1 MDSERSTFAR
11 SRPVLIVLGVAAIL
25 AAGGYWLANTIV
37 VPQQGGFRG
46 GRGGPGGGAGMS
58 MPVGTATV
66 ATGDINIYLDG
77 LGTVTPLRNVTV
89 RSQVAGTLL
98 SVNFKEGETVKEG
111 DLLAQIDPRP
121 FQAQLTQAQ
130 GALAR
135 DNALLANARKDLE
148 RYSTMPAQLAVS
160 KQQVDT
166 QQSLV
171 HQYEGTI
178 ETDKGQIAAAKLNLD
193 YSRITAPISGRVG
206 LRQVDQGNYIAA
218 GDSASIVSITQL
230 KPIDVLFTI
239 PEDSLPGVLKQ
250 LHAGNKLNVDAFD
263 RARQNKLASGTF
275 ASMDNQI
282 DTTTGTV
289 KVKAQFAN
297 DDESLFPNQFVN
309 VRVQLDVLHGAIVI
323 PTSALERGADDAFVY
338 IVNAGRTVSQRKIQ
352 TGPAEGERVA
362 VTSGLR
368 TGEIVVTDGADKLR
382 EGSKVEL
389 PGEAPVTPAAD
400 GQAPAAD
407 GQHRGN
413 RGEDGQNRGQGRK
426 RDQGG
431 KPDAS
436 GNDKPSGG

>member
-1 MDSERSTFAR
+1 MDSKRSTFAR

-25 AAGGYWLANTIV
+25 AVGGYWLAHTTV

-58 MPVGTATV
+58 MPVGTATA
-66 ATGDINIYLDG
+66 ATGDINIFLDG

-98 SVNFKEGETVKEG
+98 SVNFTEGQTVQQA
-111 DLLAQIDPRP
+111 DLLAQIDPRA
-121 FQAQLTQAQ
+121 FQAALEQAQ

-178 ETDKGQIAAAKLNLD
+178 ETDKGQIAAAKLNLE

-218 GDSASIVSITQL
+218 GDSASIVTITQL
-230 KPIDVLFTI
+230 KPIDVVFTI

-250 LHAGNKLNVDAFD
+250 LHAGNKLTVVAFD
-263 RARQNKLASGTF
+263 RAKQNKLASGAL

-289 KVKAQFAN
+289 KVKAEFAN

-309 VRVQLDVLHGAIVI
+309 VRVQLDVLHGVIVI
-323 PTSALERGADDAFVY
+323 PTSALERGADGAFVY
-338 IVNAGRTVSQRKIQ
+338 VVNADHTVSQRKIQ
-352 TGPAEGERVA
+352 TGPSEGERVA
-362 VTSGLR
+362 VTSGLQA
-368 TGEIVVTDGADKLR
+368 GEIIVTDGADKLR

-389 PGEAPVTPAAD
+389 PGEAPAIPTAD

-431 KPDAS
+431 KSDA
-436 GNDKPSGG
+436 GGKDQPSRG